1 MWTLVLP
8 SPFVANTLEFFFISA
23 TYQEKRLR
31 VNMGLKKLQ
40 EKVKQ
45 QQEKVGEKVS
55 IYLCIDLV
63 LYIKKLYI

>member
-1 MWTLVLP
+1 M
-8 SPFVANTLEFFFISA
+8 SA

-63 LYIKKLYI
+63 LYIKKLYIGLI